1 MKMNKFL
8 IILAYYERPK
18 IVLNALNSINELNYE
33 NFEVRFID
41 DGSIN
46 RGEEVVKEICSSI
59 IDKFTFYYI
68 NNTVNDK
75 IMQGGSIHGSYM
87 NLAIKE
93 SDADCVIV
101 MCDDDA
107 LFPDYLT
114 NLNKFYNDNPDKS
127 WCYSHVKFFNP
138 EIETY
143 RESVEEPLDKRFRA
157 ASLNHHR
164 EPIVPSCTV
173 DGSQVSF
180 RRSAFVDNN
189 IWYPFPQTK
198 DCDRYIF
205 ERMIVPL
212 GLCHF
217 SGFYGQYKG
226 WFENQLGAKVH
237 FFGKNDYTI

>member
-1 MKMNKFL
+1 MKTNKFL

-18 IVLNALNSINELNYE
+18 IVLNALNSIMELDYE

-46 RGEEVVKEICSSI
+46 KGEDVVREVCSSI

-68 NNTVNDK
+68 NNTAEDK
-75 IMQGGSIHGSYM
+75 KRQGGSIHGAYM
-87 NLAIKE
+87 NRAIQE
-93 SDADCVIV
+93 SDADYVIV

-114 NLNKFYNDNPDKS
+114 NLDTFYNKNPDKS

-138 EIETY
+138 EVETY
-143 RESVEEPLDKRFRA
+143 RESVEIPLDRSFNTS
-157 ASLNHHR
+157 SLNHYR
-164 EPIVPSCTV
+164 DPISPSCRV

-180 RRSAFVDNN
+180 SRGAFVDNE
-189 IWYPFPQTK
+189 IWYPSPQTK

-205 ERMIVPL
+205 ERMIGVL
-212 GLCHF
+212 GPCHF
-217 SGFYGQYKG
+217 SGTYGQYKG
-226 WFENQLGAKVH
+226 WFINQLGAKSRL
-237 FFGKNDYTI
+237 GKDDFTI

>member
-1 MKMNKFL
+1 MNKFL
-8 IILAYYERPK
+8 IILVYYERPE
-18 IVLNALNSINELNYE
+18 IVLNALNSISELNYE
-33 NFEVRFID
+33 NFEIRFID
-41 DGSIN
+41 DGSTK
-46 RGEEVVKEICSSI
+46 RGENIVKQVCSSI
-59 IDKFTFYYI
+59 LDKFTFYYI
-68 NNTVNDK
+68 DNTVEDK
-75 IMQGGSIHGSYM
+75 KKQGGSIHGSYM

-93 SDADCVIV
+93 SNADYVIV

-114 NLNKFYNDNPDKS
+114 NLNKFYNENPNKL

-143 RESVEEPLDKRFRA
+143 KQAVDEPSDKTFNVS
-157 ASLNHHR
+157 SLNEHTQ
-164 EPIVPSCTV
+164 PISPSCRV

-180 RRSAFVDNN
+180 KRNVFIDYN
-189 IWYPFPQTK
+189 IWYPSPQTK

-205 ERMIVPL
+205 ERMVIRL

-226 WFENQLGAKVH
+226 WFINQLGTKNRL
-237 FFGKNDYTI
+237 GKDDFTI